1 MAMQYQFIQEIQSEE
16 NKRAFESKPS
26 VLFGREKK
34 KQKGLQ
40 KNLGARKNPLSVI
53 LLHYF

>member
-34 KQKGLQ
+34 DY
-40 KNLGARKNPLSVI
+40 KNLGEKKSLSII
-53 LLHYF
+53 LLHYFRATC